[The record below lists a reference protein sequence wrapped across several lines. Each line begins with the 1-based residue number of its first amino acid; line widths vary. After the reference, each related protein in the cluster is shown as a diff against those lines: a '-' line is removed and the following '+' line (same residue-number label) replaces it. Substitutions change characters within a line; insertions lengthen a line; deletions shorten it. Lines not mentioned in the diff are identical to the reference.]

1 MDIFAQKKLLV
12 RLFVILVAVNLIS
25 LGFFVFK
32 DYFRKPPPPPQNN
45 NVIENKDVSDILKKE
60 LNLTEKQTEQIKQI
74 RANFPEKEKV
84 LREVLNKER
93 DSINAAIFSKNANE
107 ELIKGLARRIADNEY
122 QVELL
127 RYEQAKELKNV
138 CTPEQLEKFQTL
150 VNEIRDYFRGKPQK
164 PLTK

>member
-84 LREVLNKER
+84 LREV
-93 DSINAAIFSKNANE
+93 
-107 ELIKGLARRIADNEY
+107 
-122 QVELL
+122 
-127 RYEQAKELKNV
+127 
-138 CTPEQLEKFQTL
+138 
-150 VNEIRDYFRGKPQK
+150 
-164 PLTK
+164 